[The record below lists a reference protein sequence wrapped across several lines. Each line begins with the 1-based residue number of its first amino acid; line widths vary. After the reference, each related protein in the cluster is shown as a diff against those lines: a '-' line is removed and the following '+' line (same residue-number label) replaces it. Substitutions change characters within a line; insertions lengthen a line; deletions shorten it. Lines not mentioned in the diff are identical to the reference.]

1 MIVALYLGNMKMF
14 LLLSLISIMCS
25 CVHKNTDE
33 EVWKDLLGKTTIANT
48 NKDKYKDSFLVDSL
62 GKTIYPDYYAGSYVN
77 SACELVIGVVGD
89 TSVYRDEIRK
99 MLGNDLFL
107 ITEREYPYNHL
118 LSKYD
123 SLIIVLE
130 PFIEEMDT
138 GRIEYYKVGINDL
151 YISEEE
157 NRIIVELIGVDLTHV
172 HRFLSQIANMPEF
185 QIKEADLPVL
195 H

>member
-1 MIVALYLGNMKMF
+1 MSALLTMMAVAILTFNFCLKIYR
-14 LLLSLISIMCS
+14 SI
-25 CVHKNTDE
+25 
-33 EVWKDLLGKTTIANT
+33 A
-48 NKDKYKDSFLVDSL
+48 
-62 GKTIYPDYYAGSYVN
+62 
-77 SACELVIGVVGD
+77 
-89 TSVYRDEIRK
+89 
-99 MLGNDLFL
+99 
-107 ITEREYPYNHL
+107 
-118 LSKYD
+118 KYD

>member
-1 MIVALYLGNMKMF
+1 
-14 LLLSLISIMCS
+14 MCS

>member
-1 MIVALYLGNMKMF
+1 
-14 LLLSLISIMCS
+14 
-25 CVHKNTDE
+25 
-33 EVWKDLLGKTTIANT
+33 
-48 NKDKYKDSFLVDSL
+48 
-62 GKTIYPDYYAGSYVN
+62 
-77 SACELVIGVVGD
+77 
-89 TSVYRDEIRK
+89 
-99 MLGNDLFL
+99 
-107 ITEREYPYNHL
+107 
-118 LSKYD
+118 
-123 SLIIVLE
+123 LE